1 MYLIKTTED
10 DMFIER
16 CETHILCGDPNCL
29 RFKRKLNNGLNDVS
43 DMDIIIKNLN
53 SHNIHAWHLDKYVRI
68 VIFKSNKIIVSD
80 KYNAFN
86 SRTIMKLNIEITAR
100 YIDMVGFNG
109 NIKLL
114 EWLKMSKKLVDYKT
128 LPKSPII
135 GAAESGNINVLEWWK
150 NSGLELKYDEKA
162 LMWASYYG
170 NINVLEWW
178 KNSGLELKY
187 DMLCVSFAALKGH
200 INVLEWWEKSGL
212 FPKGVMFS
220 MFSEYP
226 DEVRE
231 WLMNSKLNTL
241 NHIEFFK
248 K

>member
-10 DMFIER
+10 DMFIGR
-16 CETHILCGDPNCL
+16 CEDQNC
-29 RFKRKLNNGLNDVS
+29 FTSKRKLNNGLNDVS
-43 DMDIIIKNLN
+43 DMDIIIKNL
-53 SHNIHAWHLDKYVRI
+53 SRHNIHAWYLDKYLRI

-80 KYNAFN
+80 KYYAFN

-114 EWLKMSKKLVDYKT
+114 EWLKMSKKFIDYNN
-128 LPKSPII
+128 SPII
-135 GAAESGNINVLEWWK
+135 GAIESGNINVLEWWK

-162 LMWASYYG
+162 LMWASFNG

-187 DMLCVSFAALKGH
+187 DMLCVSFAALNGH

-220 MFSEYP
+220 MFFEYP

-231 WLMNSKLNTL
+231 WLRNSKLNTL
-241 NHIEFFK
+241 NHMEFFK